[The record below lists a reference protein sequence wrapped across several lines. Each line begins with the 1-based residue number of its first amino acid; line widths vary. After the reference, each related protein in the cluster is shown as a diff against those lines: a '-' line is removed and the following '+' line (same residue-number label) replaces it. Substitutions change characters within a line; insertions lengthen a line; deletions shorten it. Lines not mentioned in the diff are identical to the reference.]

1 MRMRRVPQTYR
12 NIRRYRH
19 IINVLIKYGLGDLVE
34 RLNLGT
40 YVEVGRRIITF
51 KRREQHEIV
60 KLTRAKR
67 LVLLLEE
74 LGPTFIKVGQF
85 LSTRPDLMP
94 PEYVKELK
102 KLQDEVPSFGF
113 DEVKA
118 QIESELN
125 SPMED
130 IFLEFDE
137 KPIAAASIG
146 QAHTARLKNGDKVV
160 VKIQRPG
167 LKKIV
172 NADIDILIGLAT
184 LAEKHIA
191 EAELYDPVG
200 VVKEFAR
207 TLYKEMDFT
216 RECHNMERFAINFP
230 DDEGFCVPKVYWELT
245 CEKVLTME
253 YIDGIKVSELGIL
266 EEAGLDK
273 KIIAKRGADIFL
285 KQVLI
290 HGLFHGD
297 PHPGNIF
304 VVKDNTICLLDYG
317 IVGRIDDQTRN
328 QITRLIISIIR
339 KDIEGIVKVFIKI
352 GVIDVK
358 IDLRELR
365 TDLLE
370 FTERYYRIPLKR
382 LDIGIIVNDLFEII
396 HRHRIRIPPN
406 LTLLAKALA
415 LMEGV
420 GRELDPDFDMIEHS
434 TPFIKKMI
442 RQRMSPKYLTKSLS
456 KTLNEYEELFTILP
470 KDTIELL
477 EKMKKDQLT
486 IGFQHKG
493 MEKFISTL
501 DKSTNRLSFSIIIV
515 ALIVGSSLIMQ
526 LDKGLLF
533 LGLSVFGLFGYSIAG
548 ILGLWLAINILRS
561 GRL

>member
-1 MRMRRVPQTYR
+1 MRIRRVPQTYR
-12 NIRRYRH
+12 NIRRYRQ
-19 IINVLIKYGLGDLVE
+19 IINVLIKYGLGDVVE
-34 RLNLGT
+34 QLNLGA
-40 YVEVGRRIITF
+40 YVEVGRRIVTF
-51 KRREQHEIV
+51 KRRKHETV
-60 KLTRAKR
+60 RLTRAKR
-67 LVLLLEE
+67 LILLLEE

-94 PEYVKELK
+94 QEYVKELK

-118 QIESELN
+118 QIEAELN

-146 QAHTARLKNGDKVV
+146 QAHTARLRNGDRVV
-160 VKIQRPG
+160 VKVQRPG

-172 NADIDILIGLAT
+172 NPDIDILIGLAT

-191 EAELYDPVG
+191 ETELYNPVV

-216 RECHNMERFAINFP
+216 REGHNMERFSINFQ
-230 DDEGFCVPKVYWELT
+230 DDEGFYVPKVYWDLT

-253 YIDGIKVSELGIL
+253 YIDGIKVSELGSL
-266 EEAGLDK
+266 EGAGLDR

-304 VVKDNTICLLDYG
+304 VLKDNTICLLDYG
-317 IVGRIDDQTRN
+317 IVGRIDDQTRD
-328 QITRLIISIIR
+328 QMTRLIISIIR
-339 KDIEGIVKVFIKI
+339 KDIEGIVKVFIKV
-352 GVIDVK
+352 GVIDGK
-358 IDLRELR
+358 IDLRDLR
-365 TDLLE
+365 MDLLE

-382 LDIGIIVNDLFEII
+382 LDIGTIVNDLFEII

-420 GRELDPDFDMIEHS
+420 GRELDPDFDMIENS

-442 RQRMSPKYLTKSLS
+442 RQRAAPRYLTKRLS
-456 KTLNEYEELFTILP
+456 KTFSEYEELIRTFP
-470 KDTIELL
+470 NDTIELL

-501 DKSTNRLSFSIIIV
+501 DKSTNRLSFSLIIT
-515 ALIVGSSLIMQ
+515 ALIVGSSLVMR
-526 LDKGLLF
+526 LDKGPLF
-533 LGLSVFGLFGYSIAG
+533 LGFSVFGLFGYSIAG
-548 ILGLWLAINILRS
+548 ILGLWLAITILRS

>member
-12 NIRRYRH
+12 NIKRYRQ
-19 IINVLIKYGLGDLVE
+19 IIKVLIKYGLGDVVE
-34 RLNLGT
+34 QLNLGT

-51 KRREQHEIV
+51 KRRKHEIV

-102 KLQDEVPSFGF
+102 KLQDEVPFFGF
-113 DEVKA
+113 DEVKTR
-118 QIESELN
+118 IESQLN

-130 IFLEFDE
+130 IFIEFDE
-137 KPIAAASIG
+137 KPVAAASIG
-146 QAHTARLKNGDKVV
+146 QAHTARLRNGDKVV

-167 LKKIV
+167 LKKVV

-216 RECHNMERFAINFP
+216 REGHNMERFAINFP
-230 DDEGFCVPKVYWELT
+230 DDEGFCVPKVYWDLT

-253 YIDGIKVSELGIL
+253 YIDGIKVSELGSL

-273 KIIAKRGADIFL
+273 KIIAERGADIFL

-304 VVKDNTICLLDYG
+304 VLKDNTICLLDYG
-317 IVGRIDDQTRN
+317 IVGRVDDQTRD

-339 KDIEGIVKVFIKI
+339 KDIEGIVKVFTKV

-358 IDLRELR
+358 MDLRELR

-406 LTLLAKALA
+406 LTLLAKALVI
-415 LMEGV
+415 MEGV
-420 GRELDPDFDMIEHS
+420 GRELDPDFDMIEH
-434 TPFIKKMI
+434 TRPFIKKII
-442 RQRMSPKYLTKSLS
+442 RQRMAPKYLTKSLS
-456 KTLNEYEELFTILP
+456 KTLNEYEELFAILP

-493 MEKFISTL
+493 LEKFISTL
-501 DKSTNRLSFSIIIV
+501 DKSTNRLSFSLIIV

-526 LDKGLLF
+526 LDKGPFF
-533 LGLSVFGLFGYSIAG
+533 LGFPVFGFFGYSIAG

-561 GRL
+561 RRL

>member
-1 MRMRRVPQTYR
+1 V
-12 NIRRYRH
+12 
-19 IINVLIKYGLGDLVE
+19 
-34 RLNLGT
+34 
-40 YVEVGRRIITF
+40 
-51 KRREQHEIV
+51 
-60 KLTRAKR
+60 
-67 LVLLLEE
+67 
-74 LGPTFIKVGQF
+74 
-85 LSTRPDLMP
+85 
-94 PEYVKELK
+94 
-102 KLQDEVPSFGF
+102 
-113 DEVKA
+113 
-118 QIESELN
+118 
-125 SPMED
+125 
-130 IFLEFDE
+130 
-137 KPIAAASIG
+137 
-146 QAHTARLKNGDKVV
+146 HTARLRNGDKVV
-160 VKIQRPG
+160 VKVQRPG

-172 NADIDILIGLAT
+172 NADINILIGLAT

-191 EAELYDPVG
+191 ETELYNPVG
-200 VVKEFAR
+200 LVKEFAR

-216 RECHNMERFAINFP
+216 REGHNMERFSINFQ
-230 DDEGFCVPKVYWELT
+230 DDEGFYVPKVYWDLT

-253 YIDGIKVSELGIL
+253 YIDGIKVSELGSL
-266 EEAGLDK
+266 EEAGLDR

-304 VVKDNTICLLDYG
+304 VLKDNTICLLDYG
-317 IVGRIDDQTRN
+317 IVGRIDDQTRD
-328 QITRLIISIIR
+328 QMTRLIISIIR
-339 KDIEGIVKVFIKI
+339 KDIEGIVKVFIKV
-352 GVIDVK
+352 GVIDGK

-415 LMEGV
+415 FMEGV
-420 GRELDPDFDMIEHS
+420 GRELDPDFDMIENS

-442 RQRMSPKYLTKSLS
+442 RQRAAPRYLTKRLS
-456 KTLNEYEELFTILP
+456 KTFSEYEELIRTFP
-470 KDTIELL
+470 NDTIELL

-501 DKSTNRLSFSIIIV
+501 DKSTNRLSFSLIIT
-515 ALIVGSSLIMQ
+515 ALIVGSSLVMR
-526 LDKGLLF
+526 LDKGPLF
-533 LGLSVFGLFGYSIAG
+533 MGFSVFGLFGYSIAG
-548 ILGLWLAINILRS
+548 ILGLWLAITILRS